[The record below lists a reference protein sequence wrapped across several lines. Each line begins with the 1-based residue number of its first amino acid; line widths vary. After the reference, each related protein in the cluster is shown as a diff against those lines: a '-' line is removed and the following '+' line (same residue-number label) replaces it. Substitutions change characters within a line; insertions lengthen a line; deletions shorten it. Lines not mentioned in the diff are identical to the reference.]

1 MTYQTSTIRS
11 RICALALVFSAAA
24 GALSIAPAAATPGMP
39 PSTAASTVAV
49 TAKAVHPVSLHLSYS
64 ATRDLTYSFTADSG
78 QKFQL
83 IASPR
88 VSLQGVGT
96 IVRPVTAAA
105 NGSNHIVMTVPT
117 RGIWY
122 TSIQQIT
129 PIPLV
134 PVDITRVNVGGTPAA
149 MLSVTARQSRGR
161 LTLRVPRRTGATEYR
176 LTWRAAH
183 TYTSIV
189 TMPAAVTLALP
200 AGRWTVEARIPETP
214 SHLAGLWS
222 APVSLTST
230 ALVGTRPRAI
240 SHAGRDSAGRPRIT
254 LPRPAKTGYWVTSGA
269 RLLAWVAP
277 SAKATSTPF
286 SIPLG
291 CGGVATVTVRSI
303 DAYGHVSRPSP
314 SARVNRPACGESLI
328 PSAPSDMQVQTANDT
343 SMTLTWQ
350 PTPDATAT
358 SYLLLRN
365 GVAVGG
371 LTTSSGQITQ
381 SSLTPTTDYTWTLF
395 SRDAQGRYSTNAT
408 SITAPTL
415 APPQSTGDVRAF
427 MFANTDTQ
435 NLGGVD
441 GVSLSDAR
449 AHYMSL
455 HTVYP
460 TYFHV
465 NEPTRSTDCQQI
477 VCGSTQPRIDR
488 WFQARSVTVVP
499 RLVAD
504 DLASLET
511 LWTTGDLRQAFAVAV
526 ADAVDASGDDGI
538 HIDLEPSYPKTGD
551 AKVPG
556 DTASARAVRFAAN
569 LTDVVQRISALLH
582 TENKVVSVAV
592 PANWCNKSRS
602 TMTWRVDYCTALSGD
617 ALLADA
623 SVTARPRPKL
633 YDVPGLLL
641 ASDELW
647 AMMWGQH
654 WSTSEPGASAENDWL
669 SAGATWLA
677 AVADK
682 TLRDNPGASIAQIT
696 LGRNMYGAAYSY
708 KVVGQPITS
717 TAPAAFP
724 TVPTTKCSNGSAA
737 RALMRDSGTAG
748 VLKMQWVCPI
758 GFSDKFEYSDAL
770 STIARMH
777 AVALT
782 YSTDDGESR
791 TALVPSTSTDPCQ
804 AALAAISAG
813 AQCEL
818 WVPDV
823 QSQAY
828 ASSVAMSYGWH
839 VGLWRLG
846 REDQR
851 IWDLPM
857 FAPANGGAS

>member
-1 MTYQTSTIRS
+1 MTYQTSTMRS
-11 RICALALVFSAAA
+11 RICALALVFAAAA
-24 GALSIAPAAATPGMP
+24 GALSIAPAAAASGAR
-39 PSTAASTVAV
+39 PSTAASTVGLAAQV
-49 TAKAVHPVSLHLSYS
+49 VHPASLHLSYS
-64 ATRDLTYSFTADSG
+64 ATRDLTYTFAAEGG

-96 IVRPVTAAA
+96 LVRPVTAAVT
-105 NGSNHIVMTVPT
+105 GSQHVVMTVPT

-122 TSIQQIT
+122 TAIQQIT

-134 PVDITRVNVGGTPAA
+134 PADITRVNVGGTPAS
-149 MLSVTARQSRGR
+149 MVSVSARQSHGR
-161 LTLRVPRRTGATEYR
+161 LALRVPGRAGATEYR
-176 LTWRAAH
+176 LTLRGAH
-183 TYTSIV
+183 TYSSIV

-200 AGRWTVEARIPETP
+200 AGRWTVEARIPETA

-222 APVSLTST
+222 APVSLTSN
-230 ALVGTRPRAI
+230 ASVGIRPRAI
-240 SHAGRDSAGRPRIT
+240 SHAGRDSSGRPRIT
-254 LPRPAKTGYWVTSGA
+254 LPRRAKTGYWVTSGA

-277 SAKATSTPF
+277 SAKPTSAPI
-286 SIPLG
+286 SIPLA
-291 CGGVATVTVRSI
+291 CGGVATVTVRSV

-314 SARVNRPACGESLI
+314 SARVNRPACAESLV

-350 PTPDATAT
+350 PTADTTAT
-358 SYLLLRN
+358 SYLLMRN
-365 GVAVGG
+365 GAAVGG
-371 LTTSSGQITQ
+371 LPTSSGQTTQ

-408 SITAPTL
+408 SITALTL

-441 GVSLSDAR
+441 GVSLADAR

-465 NEPTRSTDCQQI
+465 NEPTLTADCQQV

-511 LWTTGDLRQAFAVAV
+511 HWATADLRQAFAVAV

-538 HIDLEPSYPKTGD
+538 HVDLEPSYPKTGD
-551 AKVPG
+551 AKITG
-556 DTASARAVRFAAN
+556 DTASARALRFAAN
-569 LTDVVQRISALLH
+569 LTDVVQRISTLMHA
-582 TENKVVSVAV
+582 ENKVVSVAV

-602 TMTWRVDYCTALSGD
+602 TTTWRVDYCSSLSGD
-617 ALLADA
+617 ALLADP

-633 YDVPGLLL
+633 YDVPGLLM

-677 AVADK
+677 AAADK

-708 KVVGQPITS
+708 KVVGQPITA
-717 TAPAAFP
+717 TAPSTFP
-724 TVPTTKCSNGSAA
+724 SVPTTKCSNGSAA
-737 RALMRDSGTAG
+737 RALLRDSGTAG

-758 GFSDKFEYSDAL
+758 GFSDKFEYTDAL
-770 STIARMH
+770 STIARIH
-777 AVALT
+777 AAALT
-782 YSTDDGESR
+782 YSADDGESR
-791 TALVPSTSTDPCQ
+791 TALVPSTSSDPCQ
-804 AALAAISAG
+804 AALAALSSG

-828 ASSVAMSYGWH
+828 ASSVATSYGWH

-851 IWDLPM
+851 IWDLPL
-857 FAPANGGAS
+857 FAPASGGAS